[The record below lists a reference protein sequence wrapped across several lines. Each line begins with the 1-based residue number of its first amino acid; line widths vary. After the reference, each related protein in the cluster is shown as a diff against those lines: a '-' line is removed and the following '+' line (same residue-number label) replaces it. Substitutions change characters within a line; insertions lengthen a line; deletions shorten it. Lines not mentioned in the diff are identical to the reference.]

1 MLFTLKKK
9 EMKKLTDAQLIKA
22 AATKQIAGAKASGGN
37 SQASD
42 CCTMKD

>member
-1 MLFTLKKK
+1 MLITLKKK
-9 EMKKLTDAQLIKA
+9 EMKKLTDAQRIKT

-42 CCTMKD
+42 CCTMTD